1 MSPVVSLPPASLALR
16 AAALEE
22 LRGTLEAI
30 RCSAWLAARED
41 GPERQRRLLVAIDM
55 AAERAEQALRWLRA

>member
-1 MSPVVSLPPASLALR
+1 VSPLVSFPPASALR

-41 GPERQRRLLVAIDM
+41 IPERQRRLLVAIDM
-55 AAERAEQALRWLRA
+55 AAERAEHAVRRLQA